1 MKLEYYRCLFKHN
14 GESWSKE
21 VKLLAYSVEDAYE
34 VAFRYAERNGFDDF
48 TVM

>member
-14 GESWSKE
+14 GEAWSVE
-21 VKLLAYSVEDAYE
+21 VELLAYSNEDAYE
-34 VAFRYAERNGFDDF
+34 VAFRYAERYGYDDF